1 MISSGMED
9 KKIFIY
15 PCTMCQ
21 FKFWPRI
28 SLKFCFFYRIFSPL
42 CVYYYMPIFDVGGS
56 RIRFDPKEPTY
67 VALCARD

>member
-1 MISSGMED
+1 MYYVPIQ
-9 KKIFIY
+9 I
-15 PCTMCQ
+15 
-21 FKFWPRI
+21 
-28 SLKFCFFYRIFSPL
+28 LKFYFYGIFSPL